1 MENKGLE
8 RRGWDSNPRY
18 GYPYNGFRVLDFP
31 AGPCRAVTKRAF
43 LLAIS
48 VPIILA
54 SDGWYRNVS
63 HGWFAI
69 WFANSLRAMSA
80 FEGKADIP
88 GPLLMSANDPK
99 RTGQA
104 QGPDAPNAGPGPR

>member
-1 MENKGLE
+1 M
-8 RRGWDSNPRY
+8 
-18 GYPYNGFRVLDFP
+18 
-31 AGPCRAVTKRAF
+31 TKRAF

-48 VPIILA
+48 IPIILA

-88 GPLLMSANDPK
+88 GCPLMTQS
-99 RTGQA
+99 GQA
-104 QGPDAPNAGPGPR
+104 KLKAQTPQMQVPDPVRSPL